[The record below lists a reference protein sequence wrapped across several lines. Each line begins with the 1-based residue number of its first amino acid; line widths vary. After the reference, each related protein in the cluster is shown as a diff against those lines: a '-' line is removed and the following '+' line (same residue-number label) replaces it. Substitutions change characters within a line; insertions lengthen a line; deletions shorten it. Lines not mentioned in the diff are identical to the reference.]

1 MTWVFSHLVFVSS
14 KDRRKKKAFQFSTKF
29 SANSVFTRIAD
40 NGAYLLVFENVG
52 HFLGSMRR
60 WQNWRHGQPLLAR
73 TTPVQTRT
81 QVSVISDDNGEG
93 CTHSVPLYLSLSL
106 FFVCMNLMISVTMAQ
121 TIVKEISPIHA
132 GIFRALLLFAKMQR
146 SNPCLKREYLF
157 CLSLPPTLQFLE
169 KMSTDNNST
178 ELLMGTLFS
187 ILPWTNSSS
196 NQTWQRLIIGLFP

>member
-121 TIVKEISPIHA
+121 TIVWGLHKNSRLWYNLGGWGSEGSPCNGGGWIS
-132 GIFRALLLFAKMQR
+132 
-146 SNPCLKREYLF
+146 CLF
-157 CLSLPPTLQFLE
+157 CGKGSWNTLNF
-169 KMSTDNNST
+169 
-178 ELLMGTLFS
+178 
-187 ILPWTNSSS
+187 I
-196 NQTWQRLIIGLFP
+196 